1 MRFWLFPFLAIA
13 IWAGNVVVSKM
24 ASGAISPLAITF
36 YRLALAISIM
46 SLFIA
51 GPVWKNR
58 VQVKRYWPKLMFLGF
73 LSMAFYQCL
82 SYWAADT
89 STATNMAIITAL
101 TPLLTMLV
109 SSLVLREYPTV
120 GMVLG
125 GAIALWGTAYLIS
138 GGAPL
143 ELIKGNYRIG
153 DVLMLTAAISYA
165 FYSVLL
171 RKWQIALPAWQS
183 TYMQAISALV
193 FMLPMFLWVPK
204 GQAMLDTATIPL
216 ILYAG
221 ILASVVLPFFWIK
234 GIEYLGPNRCSVFM
248 NLLPVM
254 TAGLA
259 IVLLDEHLKAYHVM
273 GGGIALLGVFIAQT
287 WRGRF
292 FARRS
297 VSSEPLSG
305 E

>member
-46 SLFIA
+46 SVFVA
-51 GPVWKNR
+51 GPAWKNR
-58 VQVKRYWPKLMFLGF
+58 VAIKQYGTKLMFLGF

-109 SSLVLREYPTV
+109 STLVLREYPTT
-120 GMVLG
+120 GMVVG
-125 GAIALWGTAYLIS
+125 GVIALWGTAYLIS

-143 ELIKGNYRIG
+143 ELIKGNYRLG
-153 DVLMLTAAISYA
+153 DVLMLTAAVSYA

-171 RKWQIALPAWQS
+171 RKWKIAVPAWQS
-183 TYMQAISALV
+183 TYVQAIAALA
-193 FMLPMFLWVPK
+193 FMFPMFLWVPS
-204 GQAMLDTATIPL
+204 GQAALDTATVPL

-234 GIEYLGPNRCSVFM
+234 GIGYLGPNRCSVFM

-259 IVLLDEHLKAYHVM
+259 IMLLDEQLKSYHLL
-273 GGGIALLGVFIAQT
+273 GGGIALLGVCIAQT

-292 FARRS
+292 FQRDTVRAVGR
-297 VSSEPLSG
+297 
-305 E
+305 

>member
-193 FMLPMFLWVPK
+193 FMSPMFLWVPK

-297 VSSEPLSG
+297 VPAVSR
-305 E
+305 

>member
-58 VQVKRYWPKLMFLGF
+58 AQVKRYWPKLMFLGF

-109 SSLVLREYPTV
+109 SSLVLREYPTT

-125 GAIALWGTAYLIS
+125 GGIALWGTAYLIS

-153 DVLMLTAAISYA
+153 DVLMLTAAVSYA

-292 FARRS
+292 FTRRS
-297 VSSEPLSG
+297 APTVSR
-305 E
+305 

>member
-287 WRGRF
+287 WRGRL

-297 VSSEPLSG
+297 TPTVSR
-305 E
+305 

>member
-36 YRLALAISIM
+36 YRLALAIGIM
-46 SLFIA
+46 SVFVA
-51 GPVWKNR
+51 GPAWKNR
-58 VQVKRYWPKLMFLGF
+58 AAIKRYWLQLMFLGF

-109 SSLVLREYPTV
+109 SSLVLREYPTT

-125 GAIALWGTAYLIS
+125 GGIALWGTAYLIS

-143 ELIKGNYRIG
+143 ELIKGNYRLG
-153 DVLMLTAAISYA
+153 DVLMLTAALSYA

-171 RKWQIALPAWQS
+171 RKWNIAVPAWQS

-193 FMLPMFLWVPK
+193 FMLPLFLWVPT
-204 GQAMLDTATIPL
+204 GQAVLDASTVPL

-234 GIEYLGPNRCSVFM
+234 GIEHLGPNRCSVFM

-259 IVLLDEHLKAYHVM
+259 IVLLDEQLKTYHLL

-287 WRGRF
+287 WRGRVF
-292 FARRS
+292 HRNATRAVGR
-297 VSSEPLSG
+297 
-305 E
+305 

>member
-1 MRFWLFPFLAIA
+1 MRFLLFPFLAIA

-46 SLFIA
+46 SVFIA
-51 GPVWKNR
+51 APAWKNR
-58 VQVKRYWPKLMFLGF
+58 AVIKQYWPKLMFLGF

-109 SSLVLREYPTV
+109 SSLVLREYPTI

-125 GAIALWGTAYLIS
+125 GGIALWGTAYLIS

-143 ELIKGNYRIG
+143 ELIKGNYRLG
-153 DVLMLTAAISYA
+153 DVLMLTAALSYA

-171 RKWQIALPAWQS
+171 RKWKIAVPAWQS

-193 FMLPMFLWVPK
+193 FMLPLFLWVPT
-204 GQAMLDTATIPL
+204 GQAVLDASTVPL

-234 GIEYLGPNRCSVFM
+234 GIEHLGPNRCSVFM

-259 IVLLDEHLKAYHVM
+259 IVLLDEQLKTYHLL

-287 WRGRF
+287 WRGRIF
-292 FARRS
+292 HRTSARVVGR
-297 VSSEPLSG
+297 
-305 E
+305 